1 MGKSL
6 ELGIWTGSHI
16 LLNCSTWTLK
26 VLYTTY
32 LIHSVTLAFIEAL
45 FCVIA
50 FYLTLT
56 LWWGRCW
63 TADLHKLEQFLNNA
77 DSMMITSNSCM
88 HVHVIWMCCH
98 FAKVLKKTQ
107 TVKQKVTG
115 NPENPQGTRCNE
127 LYTAGTPV
135 SPGSLSTVKHVL
147 HHHAKLPTNNY

>member
-16 LLNCSTWTLK
+16 LLYCSTWT
-26 VLYTTY
+26 LYTTY

-56 LWWGRCW
+56 LWWWRCW
-63 TADLHKLEQFLNNA
+63 TANLHKLEQFLNNA
-77 DSMMITSNSCM
+77 DSMMITSNSC
-88 HVHVIWMCCH
+88 VYIHVIWMCCH

-107 TVKQKVTG
+107 TVKRKVTG
-115 NPENPQGTRCNE
+115 QRLSGATQKPPRPKMQWTRHCWN
-127 LYTAGTPV
+127 TSIT
-135 SPGSLSTVKHVL
+135 SITVHSEACFASSCKG
-147 HHHAKLPTNNY
+147 AD